1 MQQFNSFFKS
11 KSGTSTNATT
21 NANTRAPPALEP
33 VSETQQ
39 PRRRESHD
47 PVLTPEDEAFLQTLT
62 AESAPTSQD
71 AVPAPVGDG
80 DRDDEPVL
88 SAGVQTQ
95 GQDQTPKSPIEEFGK
110 ELGEQ
115 ERRKSAAGLEPS
127 LSGDNNAEKV
137 MARTGES
144 SGDNEKGKE
153 NVKSER
159 SKSPEKKRR
168 PWSMIW
174 KKSEK
179 KVFLPRIADG
189 PSNYLSEENTNAL
202 FIPRHPNPNV
212 NPRSQKPHP
221 RPPTAQAK
229 PNNNARMPT

>member
-11 KSGTSTNATT
+11 KSGISTNAST
-21 NANTRAPPALEP
+21 NANTKAPPALAS
-33 VSETQQ
+33 VSETQK

-62 AESAPTSQD
+62 AESAQTGQD

-80 DRDDEPVL
+80 DRHEKPAW
-88 SAGVQTQ
+88 SAGVQAQ

-144 SGDNEKGKE
+144 LGNNEKEKE
-153 NVKSER
+153 NAKSER

-179 KVFLPRIADG
+179 KVLLPWIADG
-189 PSNYLSEENTNAL
+189 PSTYLSEENANAL
-202 FIPRHPNPNV
+202 FIPRHPNL

-221 RPPTAQAK
+221 RPPTTQAK